1 LEFINGLLLVI
12 DLAGALYFSVGIIK
26 QLKSKEFG
34 LDFLAIVAILATV
47 LNGEYLAG
55 LVVVI
60 MSFTGDFLEAYAAK
74 RAEKDLSMLL
84 SKVPES
90 ARRINADGGVEF
102 VSLDEVEVGD
112 LLAVQIG
119 DIVPLDGV
127 LVSENAV
134 LDESSLTG
142 ESTPAEKLN
151 GELIMSGS
159 IALTAL
165 KYTASKLAVE
175 SSYQQIVKLTQTAR
189 ESKAPVVKLANTF
202 SLPFTLIS
210 LLIALSAWF
219 ISGDFSRF
227 AQVLVLAT
235 PCPLLI
241 AAPVA
246 FLAGLSVSAK
256 RGIII
261 RETGTIQALTKV
273 KVAAFDKT
281 GTITRGKLDYTRMKI
296 TADGENL
303 GFDQLQVFELVHA
316 LELYSN
322 HILRDALV
330 NTAQKLGATTKTASD
345 VQEIPG
351 VGIRGTVDN
360 QHVRVQKPTAA
371 VELQDG
377 EMAVE
382 LEVNGIQV
390 AYIFLVDSAREEA
403 HSVVHFLEKE
413 GVNHVLMLTG
423 DRQETAQFIAREV
436 GIEDVRSSLLPHQK
450 LEIVKGIKRS
460 CEIHGFHTGNVMAV
474 GDGINDAPVLSLAD
488 VGVAIASKE
497 KTVASQAADVVIMR
511 DNLFL
516 VCESILIAKRT
527 MSIAK
532 QSMILGIAFSVICM
546 LIAAFGFIPAV
557 IGAVIQEVIDV
568 IAILNGLRAR
578 TLPRSI
584 V

>member
-1 LEFINGLLLVI
+1 MEFISNLLLVVDI
-12 DLAGALYFSVGIIK
+12 IGVVYFLVEILK

-34 LDFLAIVAILATV
+34 LDFLAIVAIMATI

-60 MSFTGDFLEAYAAK
+60 MSFTGDFLENYAGK
-74 RAEKDLSMLL
+74 RAEKDLKLLL

-90 ARRINADGGVEF
+90 ARRILENGSVEF
-102 VSLDEVEVGD
+102 VQVDDVQVGD
-112 LLAVQIG
+112 LLAVQVG
-119 DIVPLDGV
+119 DVVPLDGI

-142 ESTPAEKLN
+142 ESIHVDKNSSDTIL
-151 GELIMSGS
+151 SGS
-159 IALTAL
+159 IALTSF
-165 KYTASKLAVE
+165 KYNASAVASE
-175 SSYQQIVKLTQTAR
+175 SSYQQIVKLTQIAKG
-189 ESKAPVVKLANTF
+189 SKAPVVKLANRI
-202 SLPFTLIS
+202 SLPFTILS
-210 LLIALSAWF
+210 LLIAFSAWF

-246 FLAGLSVSAK
+246 FLAGLSICAK

-261 RETGTIQALTKV
+261 RETNTIQALTKV

-281 GTITRGKLDYTRMKI
+281 GTITKGQLSYERISI
-296 TADGENL
+296 TEDGVNL
-303 GFDQLQVFELVHA
+303 GFSKYDVFEFVYA

-322 HILRDALV
+322 HILRDSLV
-330 NTAQKLGATTKTASD
+330 NTAKALGATTKVASN

-351 VGIRGTVDN
+351 VGVRGTVGN
-360 QHVRVQKPTAA
+360 QHIRVQKPTT
-371 VELQDG
+371 VVTLLSG

-382 LEVNGIQV
+382 VEVDGVPI
-390 AYIFLVDSAREEA
+390 AYIFLVDSARDEA
-403 HSVVHFLEKE
+403 KSVVEFLKCA
-413 GVNHVLMLTG
+413 GISHILMLTG
-423 DRQETAQFIAREV
+423 DRQETAQYIAQKV
-436 GIEDVRSSLLPHQK
+436 GIEDIRSGLLPHQK
-450 LEIVKGIKRS
+450 LEIVKGIKHF
-460 CEIHGFHTGNVMAV
+460 CEIHGHHVGNVMVV

-488 VGVAIASKE
+488 IGVAIASRE

-516 VCESILIAKRT
+516 VCESILISKRT

-532 QSMILGIAFSVICM
+532 QSMIMGIGFSIIFM
-546 LIAAFGFIPAV
+546 FIAAFGFIPAV
-557 IGAVIQEVIDV
+557 IGAVIQEIIDV

-584 V
+584 L